1 MPNQVEPGTMGGA
14 PPESVSS
21 GGAAAGAQTVH
32 GGPEVLGGSP
42 AGTLAQPGPTG
53 EHEAFH
59 GRPVSWVAVTL
70 IIVGFVA
77 GGLSIVFAA
86 WPTFWV
92 GAGIAAIGGL
102 LAAFT
107 NIFEDWY

>member
-21 GGAAAGAQTVH
+21 GGAAAGAQTAH

-42 AGTLAQPGPTG
+42 AGTLAQPGPRSSTRRSTAG
-53 EHEAFH
+53 PSP
-59 GRPVSWVAVTL
+59 GWPSPSSSWASCA
-70 IIVGFVA
+70 A
-77 GGLSIVFAA
+77 GWPSSSSA
-86 WPTFWV
+86 WSTFWV
-92 GAGIAAIGGL
+92 GVGIAAVGGL